1 MGDYWENGMKE
12 LSLLVWLTQ
21 LGMSVALP
29 PAGFIL
35 LAVWLRNRFDWGQ
48 WVIWVGVIL
57 GILCAIDGLRTS
69 LKAMS
74 RISAGKKE
82 KAPPAVC
89 FNDHD

>member
-1 MGDYWENGMKE
+1 MKD

-74 RISAGKKE
+74 RICAGKNEKE
-82 KAPPAVC
+82 PPAVC